1 MNGLRSE
8 LLKYRRT
15 FTKKLVILLPLFFVL
30 QAMPSIWLMPK
41 DVVRGWEHVNTMVFN
56 IWTVVFLP
64 LGIALFAYL
73 IDMQERKAGNYRSLR
88 AHAYSPG
95 QIWVNKVTA
104 MVIFTFIA
112 TLILFVATI
121 CSGLITIT
129 DGKWDIP
136 WKTIFTADFLA
147 WLSCLAIIPIQL
159 WAATWNGMFASMG
172 VGFAGLTVG
181 MFVVKKSWW
190 FVVPWSWGTRMM
202 CPVLQLDPNGV
213 MLDAGDP
220 LLDTSVLPV
229 GIILSV
235 IGFFVVTGVTALWF
249 QRRELK

>member
-112 TLILFVATI
+112 TLILFVATTLVS
-121 CSGLITIT
+121 CHYPDPAMGCDVERHVCQHGSGFYRI
-129 DGKWDIP
+129 DDRNV
-136 WKTIFTADFLA
+136 
-147 WLSCLAIIPIQL
+147 C
-159 WAATWNGMFASMG
+159 
-172 VGFAGLTVG
+172 
-181 MFVVKKSWW
+181 
-190 FVVPWSWGTRMM
+190 R
-202 CPVLQLDPNGV
+202 
-213 MLDAGDP
+213 
-220 LLDTSVLPV
+220 
-229 GIILSV
+229 
-235 IGFFVVTGVTALWF
+235 
-249 QRRELK
+249 

>member
-1 MNGLRSE
+1 MRGLQSE

-15 FTKKLVILLPLFFVL
+15 FTKKLAILLPLFFVF

-41 DVVRGWEHVNTMVFN
+41 NVVRGWEHVNTMVFN

-64 LGIALFAYL
+64 LGIVLFAYL

-95 QIWVNKVTA
+95 QIWINKVNA

-112 TLILFVATI
+112 TLILFLATI

-147 WLSCLAIIPIQL
+147 WISCLTIIPIQL

-172 VGFAGLTVG
+172 VGFAGLTAG

-190 FVVPWSWGTRMM
+190 FILPWSWGTRMM

-213 MLDAGDP
+213 MLKAGDP
-220 LLDTSVLPV
+220 LLDASVLPA

-235 IGFFVVTGVTALWF
+235 VSFFVITGLTALWF

>member
-30 QAMPSIWLMPK
+30 QAMPGIWLMPK
-41 DVVRGWEHVNTMVFN
+41 DVVRGWEHVYTMVFN

-73 IDMQERKAGNYRSLR
+73 IDLQEKKAGNYRSLR

-95 QIWVNKVTA
+95 RLWINKVTVMA
-104 MVIFTFIA
+104 LFTFIA
-112 TLILFVATI
+112 TLILFAATI

-129 DGKWDIP
+129 DGKWEIP
-136 WKTIFTADFLA
+136 WRMILSADFLA
-147 WLSCLAIIPIQL
+147 WLSCLTLIPIQL
-159 WAATWNGMFASMG
+159 WAATRRGMFASMG
-172 VGFAGLTVG
+172 VGFVGLTAG
-181 MFVVKKSWW
+181 MFVVKKSCW
-190 FVVPWSWGTRMM
+190 FLVPWSWGTRMM
-202 CPVLQLDPNGV
+202 CPVLQLGPNGV

-220 LLDTSVLPV
+220 LLDPSVLPV
-229 GIILSV
+229 GITLSLV
-235 IGFFVVTGVTALWF
+235 GFFVVTGVTALWF